1 REANLKSAKHI
12 LSLGVKFFVIQ
23 IAGVVLFQTS
33 NFIIIRNFGPDEVTN
48 YNIAYKYFSVLI
60 MSMTIFNTPLWSAMT
75 NAFVLKDY
83 LWISKTVNK
92 FLLISTVFGLLGVI
106 MLFISPFVYRIWIG
120 ELVDIP
126 FSLSFSLFIYNLLS
140 LYGGVYCGVLN
151 GIGRLNIQFIASIF
165 APFIFVVSSFIL
177 INFFKL
183 GAEALVYSLI
193 IANFNAYIL
202 APIEYYKFRK
212 KCVL

>member
-1 REANLKSAKHI
+1 
-12 LSLGVKFFVIQ
+12 
-23 IAGVVLFQTS
+23 
-33 NFIIIRNFGPDEVTN
+33 
-48 YNIAYKYFSVLI
+48 
-60 MSMTIFNTPLWSAMT
+60 
-75 NAFVLKDY
+75 
-83 LWISKTVNK
+83 
-92 FLLISTVFGLLGVI
+92 

-202 APIEYYKFRK
+202 APIEYYKF
-212 KCVL
+212 

>member
-1 REANLKSAKHI
+1 
-12 LSLGVKFFVIQ
+12 
-23 IAGVVLFQTS
+23 
-33 NFIIIRNFGPDEVTN
+33 
-48 YNIAYKYFSVLI
+48 
-60 MSMTIFNTPLWSAMT
+60 MTIFNTPLWSAMT

-165 APFIFVVSSFIL
+165 APFIL

>member
-1 REANLKSAKHI
+1 
-12 LSLGVKFFVIQ
+12 
-23 IAGVVLFQTS
+23 
-33 NFIIIRNFGPDEVTN
+33 
-48 YNIAYKYFSVLI
+48 

-126 FSLSFSLFIYNLLS
+126 FSLSFSL
-140 LYGGVYCGVLN
+140 LYIICCLFMEVY
-151 GIGRLNIQFIASIF
+151 IAVF
-165 APFIFVVSSFIL
+165 
-177 INFFKL
+177 
-183 GAEALVYSLI
+183 
-193 IANFNAYIL
+193 
-202 APIEYYKFRK
+202 
-212 KCVL
+212 